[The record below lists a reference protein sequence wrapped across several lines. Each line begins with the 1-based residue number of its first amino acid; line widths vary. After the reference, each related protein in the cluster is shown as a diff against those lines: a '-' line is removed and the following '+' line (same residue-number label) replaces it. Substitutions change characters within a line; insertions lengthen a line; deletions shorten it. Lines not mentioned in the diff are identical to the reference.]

1 MWTDTLVPPLTRKG
15 VESTSLEFLTHK
27 DSKVSRFLSEKYVKT
42 YFPDMDM
49 DMDTAIAD
57 LGEEAR
63 KLDMDIDFEIINLEN
78 LLEDV
83 VAKKLFF
90 FFFDQQFTIG
100 SNSHFYESFV
110 NSLVLDWF
118 VYSML
123 L

>member
-49 DMDTAIAD
+49 DTAIAD

-83 VAKKLFF
+83 VAKQLFF
-90 FFFDQQFTIG
+90 FFFDQPFTIG

-110 NSLVLDWF
+110 NSLVLD
-118 VYSML
+118 
-123 L
+123 

>member
-1 MWTDTLVPPLTRKG
+1 MPPLTRKG

-42 YFPDMDM
+42 FFP

-83 VAKKLFF
+83 VAKQHYFF
-90 FFFDQQFTIG
+90 FYDQPFTIG

-110 NSLVLDWF
+110 NSLVLD
-118 VYSML
+118 
-123 L
+123 